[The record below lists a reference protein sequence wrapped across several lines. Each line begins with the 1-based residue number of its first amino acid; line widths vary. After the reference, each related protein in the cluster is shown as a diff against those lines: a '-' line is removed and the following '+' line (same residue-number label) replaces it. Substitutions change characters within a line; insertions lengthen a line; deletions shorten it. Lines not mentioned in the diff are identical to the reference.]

1 MAGEILAASRG
12 IDAMLR
18 RCVFAGVFLAFALV
32 GRAVPA
38 LADDLSGTSW
48 TVLVSEECQLSQIGK
63 IALQAGGT
71 AQASAVVETASGSTN
86 SAADTQST
94 DLDGTWTYGDAKLHL
109 SFNDGSLTLDGPV
122 KDGKFMA
129 KAVMKTDLGDTLEQ
143 DCVLKRD

>member
-1 MAGEILAASRG
+1 MQCRTVSVGLFMAVALAG
-12 IDAMLR
+12 
-18 RCVFAGVFLAFALV
+18 FALSA
-32 GRAVPA
+32 R
-38 LADDLSGTSW
+38 ADDLSDTSW

-63 IALQAGGT
+63 IALQAGGK

-94 DLDGTWTYGDAKLHL
+94 DLDGTWTFADAKLHL

-122 KDGKFMA
+122 KEGKFMA

-143 DCVLKRD
+143 DCVLKRN